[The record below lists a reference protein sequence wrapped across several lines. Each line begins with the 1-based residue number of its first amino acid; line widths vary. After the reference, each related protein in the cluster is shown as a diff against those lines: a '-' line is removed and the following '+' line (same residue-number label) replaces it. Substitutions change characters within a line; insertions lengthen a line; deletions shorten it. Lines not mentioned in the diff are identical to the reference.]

1 MTKRIVLAVLTLAA
15 LTGAALAN
23 PDRQAILDRLAGE
36 AKQQNKAFQSFSA
49 ERGQAFFLEKHAGG
63 KAETPSCTT
72 CHTSDP
78 RNPGQSKA
86 GKEIKPMAVSKTPS
100 RFTDVAE
107 VEKWFGRNCN
117 QVLGRD
123 CTAGEKGDVITYLM
137 GL

>member
-1 MTKRIVLAVLTLAA
+1 MKKRLVLAALALAVLTGTAF
-15 LTGAALAN
+15 AN

-49 ERGQAFFLEKHAGG
+49 ERGQIFFLEKHAGG
-63 KAETPSCTT
+63 KAETPACTT
-72 CHTSDP
+72 CHTNDP
-78 RNPGQSKA
+78 KLPGASRA
-86 GKEIKPMAVSKTPS
+86 GKEIKPMAVSKTPT
-100 RFTDVAE
+100 RFTDAAE

-123 CTAGEKGDVITYLM
+123 CTATEKGDVITYLM